1 MKNTK
6 DSGIEAYD
14 DTDGF
19 MGKEVDFFDA
29 IFDDNIKSFTMV
41 FGSRD
46 ESKQQHK
53 EGRENEKK

>member
-1 MKNTK
+1 MNKKN

-14 DTDGF
+14 DTDGV

-29 IFDDNIKSFTMV
+29 IFDDKIKSFTMV

-46 ESKQQHK
+46 ESKQQPK
-53 EGRENEKK
+53 EDRKNGKK